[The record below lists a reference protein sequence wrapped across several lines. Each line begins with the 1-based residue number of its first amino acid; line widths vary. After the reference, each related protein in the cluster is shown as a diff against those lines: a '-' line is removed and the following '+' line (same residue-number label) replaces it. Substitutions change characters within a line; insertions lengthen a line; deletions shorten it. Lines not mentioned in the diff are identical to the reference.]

1 MRNGVAI
8 FIVVIIIALI
18 VIILN
23 PNFASNEETKLSEEI
38 KTNEKNVKFAS
49 VNFIETYYVNELNS
63 KYKSVFMTE
72 YVLKHSDNDY
82 LCVTFDA
89 LKRYKSIVDVKYN
102 NVSCDGFVYL
112 KKKDVYNH
120 AVYFYCDGEYV
131 SENYNMINELDCF

>member
-63 KYKSVFMTE
+63 KYKSAFMT
-72 YVLKHSDNDY
+72 
-82 LCVTFDA
+82 
-89 LKRYKSIVDVKYN
+89 
-102 NVSCDGFVYL
+102 
-112 KKKDVYNH
+112 
-120 AVYFYCDGEYV
+120 
-131 SENYNMINELDCF
+131 

>member
-49 VNFIETYYVNELNS
+49 VNFIETYYLIHNWQDIFCSWGMYKNLITLIHSKFHLYFTWLNS
-63 KYKSVFMTE
+63 ILQTE
-72 YVLKHSDNDY
+72 
-82 LCVTFDA
+82 
-89 LKRYKSIVDVKYN
+89 
-102 NVSCDGFVYL
+102 
-112 KKKDVYNH
+112 
-120 AVYFYCDGEYV
+120 
-131 SENYNMINELDCF
+131 